1 VLVFRI
7 YSLKQVHGF
16 KGSLSMDENYNILIV
31 EDEES
36 LLKLFSE
43 FLSQKGYRVDTASNG
58 AVACEKLQGHIYD
71 LVLIDLKLPDMNG
84 IELVKLVKENS
95 PDTISVIVS
104 GHATIEL
111 TLDAISLG
119 AFDFLL
125 KPIQLA
131 KLAIVVENGL
141 ERRKITLQNKKLI
154 SELQIAKKNLE
165 AGIQKRTKQMEKS
178 EHRFRTLYDSAPDVY
193 YTVDMRGNIID
204 CNKMAAEF
212 FGTTKRGL
220 KNKHLLD
227 LYTSDNFEL
236 VTKMVPTP
244 DSKGGKVRHQEV
256 LVKKSDG
263 AVANVEIN
271 SNLLCDKDGK
281 VTGALTIQRD
291 ITARKKAEDL
301 LRESV
306 ERYRTIFQ
314 TAEVALIEAHF
325 SELKSALG
333 KLKDQGITK
342 WTEYFKKNP
351 DFVRSAAELLKVVD
365 VNEATIKL
373 FEAERKEELLGPT
386 AGMLTNIT
394 SRYFRNVLTAI
405 TTGRKN
411 LQAEAVYKTLKGTEI
426 HTLVSLAIPKK
437 DAKFKNL
444 LISLV
449 DITER
454 KKTEHE
460 KDMLLEKLHHLNK
473 QLETLAVT
481 DGLTKLYNHRFF
493 METLNREFSRSRRM
507 SMPLAMLMADI
518 DNFKNFNDTY
528 GHQLGDEI
536 LINVANMLKSS
547 RRGSDIVARY
557 GGEEFVLL
565 LPDTRLEQA
574 AIVAEKLR
582 KCVEESSIDSRR
594 RKLKITISLGV
605 SAMEKNSLRN
615 PKDLLILADKALYKA
630 KRGGKNKVCKVE
642 EGASL
647 A

>member
-1 VLVFRI
+1 MVFRI
-7 YSLKQVHGF
+7 YSLKQVHNF
-16 KGSLSMDENYNILIV
+16 KGSLSMDENYIILIV
-31 EDEES
+31 EDDES
-36 LLKLFSE
+36 LSKLFSE
-43 FLSQKGYRVDTASNG
+43 FLSLKGYRVDTALNG

-84 IELVKLVKENS
+84 IELIKLVKENS
-95 PDTISVIVS
+95 PDTISVIIS

-111 TLDAISLG
+111 TLDAITLG

-125 KPIQLA
+125 KPVQLA

-141 ERRKITLQNKKLI
+141 EQRKIILQNKKLI

-165 AGIQKRTKQMEKS
+165 AGIRKRAKQMEKS
-178 EHRFRTLYDSAPDVY
+178 EQKFRTLYDSAPDVY

-204 CNKMAAEF
+204 CNKMASEF
-212 FGTTKRGL
+212 FSTTKREL

-236 VTKMVPTP
+236 VTKMVPTS
-244 DSKGGKVRHQEV
+244 DAKSGKVRHQEV
-256 LVKKSDG
+256 MVKKADG

-271 SNLLCDKDGK
+271 SNLLYDKDGK

-291 ITARKKAEDL
+291 ITARKKAEEL

-314 TAEVALIEAHF
+314 TAEVALIEIDF
-325 SELKSALG
+325 SQLKSALW

-342 WTEYFKKNP
+342 WTEYFEKNP

-365 VNEATIKL
+365 VNEAAIKL
-373 FEAERKEELLGPT
+373 FEAERKEELLGST
-386 AGMLTNIT
+386 ANMLTNPT
-394 SRYFRNVLTAI
+394 SRYFRNLLAAI

-411 LQAEAVYKTLKGTEI
+411 LQAEAVYQTLKGSEI
-426 HTLVSLAIPKK
+426 HTLVSLAIPRKN
-437 DAKFKNL
+437 AKFKNL

-449 DITER
+449 NITER
-454 KKTEHE
+454 KKSEEE

-481 DGLTKLYNHRFF
+481 DGLTSLYNHRFF
-493 METLNREFSRSRRM
+493 METLNREFSRFRRM
-507 SMPLAMLMADI
+507 SMPLALLMADI
-518 DNFKNFNDTY
+518 DNFKNFNDTF
-528 GHQLGDEI
+528 GHHLGDEI
-536 LINVANMLKSS
+536 LINVADVLKNS

-557 GGEEFVLL
+557 GGEEFVVL
-565 LPDTRLEQA
+565 LPDTGLEQA

-582 KCVEESSIDSRR
+582 KWVEDSSIDSDQG
-594 RKLKITISLGV
+594 KLKITISLGV
-605 SAMEKNSLRN
+605 SAMERNSLRN
-615 PKDLLILADKALYKA
+615 PKDLLILADKALYQA
-630 KRGGKNKVCKVE
+630 KREGKNKVCKSK
-642 EGASL
+642 EGATPV
-647 A
+647 